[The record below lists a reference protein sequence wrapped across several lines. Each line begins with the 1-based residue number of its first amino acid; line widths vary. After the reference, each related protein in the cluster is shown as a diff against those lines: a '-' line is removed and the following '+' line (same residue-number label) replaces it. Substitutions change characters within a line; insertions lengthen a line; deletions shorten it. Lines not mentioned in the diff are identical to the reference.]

1 LDKIMENDGE
11 NNDGEDDDEEEDDED
26 WGKDICSWIIYLDH
40 S

>member
-1 LDKIMENDGE
+1 MENDGE
-11 NNDGEDDDEEEDDED
+11 NNDGEDDDEEDDED

>member
-26 WGKDICSWIIYLDH
+26 WGKDICSWIIYT
-40 S
+40 